1 MIDNDFENYYFL
13 YNNLMEEETNY
24 MNNNTIKT
32 NSHKRED
39 IITQI
44 LADKGGFRINNDPSL
59 FYEERKIVYLKIKV
73 TKNSETDNIVKASTQ
88 IRNKKQ
94 FETTIEL
101 DSLAEGEDFILIFI
115 MKKKNQY
122 HSITVKWEEAK
133 I

>member
-24 MNNNTIKT
+24 KNNNTIKT

-59 FYEERKIVYLKIKV
+59 FYEGDMV
-73 TKNSETDNIVKASTQ
+73 S
-88 IRNKKQ
+88 
-94 FETTIEL
+94 
-101 DSLAEGEDFILIFI
+101 
-115 MKKKNQY
+115 
-122 HSITVKWEEAK
+122 
-133 I
+133 